1 MTDKKTK
8 ANIITENIDVKFY
21 INEYIKELKYKDIVV
36 ESLDEALKLLEDY
49 KKSGE
54 YDWFRGQTGLW
65 PLIPTMARLSNDEE
79 FKKAEEKLKR
89 FDNWAYKN
97 NISDDF
103 DYIEAIAQHYGN
115 YGEDEKNRIKTFF
128 LDFTVNPKIAAYF
141 ASYKINYK
149 EYESSCIYC
158 LNIKK
163 FNNAI
168 EVMKKYYPN
177 LPSYPRL
184 LDIDIPNLWRLE
196 SQEGKFMYQPCIG
209 LDFFHSL
216 HRIVFKV
223 KEKDIQL
230 FDESYIYPKV
240 KSPLEER
247 LDGFFLNER
256 THESLARTYNF
267 IEELKKNGTHL
278 DILHM
283 DNKLYIKEFISN
295 ERKLLEHKWE
305 QENLEQWDNK
315 IVEKY
320 EDVYTTEK
328 IFFEIDSFKNIEQN
342 KVVIYEQIIKLLNNK
357 DIRKKAIKF
366 TITDNEKHIELID
379 KFEEY
384 SNLIWNGMR
393 KLPYENDEI
402 AKVMSDLI
410 QIIDVSISEYEKSD
424 KDFLKIGFSDI
435 TGAGNDAFVNENF
448 LYEAMRDDLKD
459 CIVENTKDVMTLIY
473 HIRSPQ
479 LLYKFEALKKLFV
492 ESIILSQVVYGGNNF
507 VIYSPTEVRVFGLP

>member
-1 MTDKKTK
+1 
-8 ANIITENIDVKFY
+8 
-21 INEYIKELKYKDIVV
+21 
-36 ESLDEALKLLEDY
+36 
-49 KKSGE
+49 
-54 YDWFRGQTGLW
+54 
-65 PLIPTMARLSNDEE
+65 
-79 FKKAEEKLKR
+79 
-89 FDNWAYKN
+89 
-97 NISDDF
+97 
-103 DYIEAIAQHYGN
+103 
-115 YGEDEKNRIKTFF
+115 
-128 LDFTVNPKIAAYF
+128 
-141 ASYKINYK
+141 
-149 EYESSCIYC
+149 
-158 LNIKK
+158 
-163 FNNAI
+163 
-168 EVMKKYYPN
+168 
-177 LPSYPRL
+177 
-184 LDIDIPNLWRLE
+184 
-196 SQEGKFMYQPCIG
+196 
-209 LDFFHSL
+209 
-216 HRIVFKV
+216 
-223 KEKDIQL
+223 
-230 FDESYIYPKV
+230 
-240 KSPLEER
+240 
-247 LDGFFLNER
+247 
-256 THESLARTYNF
+256 
-267 IEELKKNGTHL
+267 
-278 DILHM
+278 M
-283 DNKLYIKEFISN
+283 DNELYIKEFISN